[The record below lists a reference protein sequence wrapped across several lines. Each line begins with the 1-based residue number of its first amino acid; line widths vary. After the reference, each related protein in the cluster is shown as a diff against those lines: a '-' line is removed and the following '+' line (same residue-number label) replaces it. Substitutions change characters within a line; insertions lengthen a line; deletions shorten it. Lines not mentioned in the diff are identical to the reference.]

1 MIRASVSRNAFFAL
15 RLFCCTAVVLLL
27 FRPCAGHSAPHTIQS
42 IPNVQLTDKNQFV
55 SNPDGIL
62 GPEHVRAIN
71 AVARQLRETYGI
83 EMAVVAVK
91 NIGDNDARMFATE
104 LFQHWGL
111 GKKGEDNG
119 LLVQLVTEP
128 PQRSVVFEVGYG
140 LEGYLPDVICFR
152 LQQQSMIPDLR
163 NNNYGVAMLKGVRGI
178 LQYFDSGDY
187 RRLPRELRQAEMEE
201 YADQDL
207 LHAVI
212 IFFLVGVLLFLMKY
226 NPGALKVI
234 LRAIFLS
241 GGGRGGRGGGGFG
254 GGGFGRGGGGGS
266 WGGGRSGGGGSISRF

>member
-1 MIRASVSRNAFFAL
+1 MIRVFVSRNAFFAL
-15 RLFCCTAVVLLL
+15 RLFCCMAVALQLLL
-27 FRPCAGHSAPHTIQS
+27 PCVGHSAPHTVRS
-42 IPNVQLTDKNQFV
+42 IPNVQLADKNQFV

-83 EMAVVAVK
+83 EMAVVAVR
-91 NIGDNDARMFATE
+91 NIGDNDARMFATD
-104 LFQHWGL
+104 LFQLWGL

-163 NNNYGVAMLKGVRGI
+163 NNNYGVAMLKGVQGI
-178 LQYFDSGDY
+178 QRYFDSGDY
-187 RRLPRELRQAEMEE
+187 RRLPQELRQAEMAE
-201 YADQDL
+201 YTDL
-207 LHAVI
+207 DILDAVI
-212 IFFLVGVLLFLMKY
+212 ILFLVGVLLFLMKY
-226 NPGALKVI
+226 NPGALRVL
-234 LRAIFLS
+234 LRAIFLG
-241 GGGRGGRGGGGFG
+241 GGGRGGFG
-254 GGGFGRGGGGGS
+254 GGGFGGGGGGGS